1 MNRVALVIMYSGQE
15 PSAYIKDKLA
25 QMLITNRISDGNSD
39 INIYFFNEEEVAHS
53 LTKAFENDVVSEH
66 FRKEERTPQ
75 EAAVIYIGTLCSRS
89 IIGGDFSYDLLS
101 KCLESYR
108 GGSEDERLTKSMEI
122 IAKDYSLSRVSDSIK
137 AKYRF
142 GPEEYKVVCKIYDV
156 CRKLKGE

>member
-25 QMLITNRISDGNSD
+25 QMLITNRISDGNED
-39 INIYFFNEEEVAHS
+39 INIYFFNETEVAQS
-53 LTKAFENDVVSEH
+53 LTNTLKNSVISEH

-75 EAAVIYIGTLCSRS
+75 EAAVIYIGTLCARS
-89 IIGGDFSYDLLS
+89 IIGGDFSYDLLT

-108 GGSEDERLTKSMEI
+108 GGCSDERLLKSMEI
-122 IAKDYSLSRVSDSIK
+122 IAKDYSLSRVSDDIK
-137 AKYRF
+137 AKYHF
-142 GPEEYKVVCKIYDV
+142 GLEEYKVVCKIYDV